1 MAVFT
6 QVNPDAFSRWARQR
20 LGFARVGPL
29 SPVAEGIEN
38 TNYRFAADGRDFIF
52 TIFEVWDAARVG
64 YYAALARHFAARR
77 MPTPSPLDANMP
89 DDWNGK
95 PCLVVPFAPGAQ
107 RQNPGADECR
117 LMGETAARLHLAAA
131 DFPDGMPNP
140 RGTEWRKQAAAQ
152 IQSDL
157 SPADRELLRGELA
170 CDAKF
175 SARDL
180 PSADCHCDLFRN
192 NVLWNDG
199 RVSAVI
205 DFYFGGRDAL
215 LFDLAVCCCDWCF
228 DFASGDFND
237 AKLAAMLCGYRKV
250 RPLTSEEEAAFPDAL
265 RIAALRFW
273 ISRLHDLKFPRRS
286 RNLVPHDPAPFRT
299 ILQSAKLRAENGGR
313 RAQA

>member
-6 QVNPDAFSRWARQR
+6 QVNPDAFSRWARRR

-157 SPADRELLRGELA
+157 SPRRPRTAARGTRLR
-170 CDAKF
+170 
-175 SARDL
+175 
-180 PSADCHCDLFRN
+180 
-192 NVLWNDG
+192 
-199 RVSAVI
+199 
-205 DFYFGGRDAL
+205 
-215 LFDLAVCCCDWCF
+215 
-228 DFASGDFND
+228 
-237 AKLAAMLCGYRKV
+237 RKV
-250 RPLTSEEEAAFPDAL
+250 FRPRPAVRRLPL
-265 RIAALRFW
+265 RLVSQQCFVERRT
-273 ISRLHDLKFPRRS
+273 RL
-286 RNLVPHDPAPFRT
+286 
-299 ILQSAKLRAENGGR
+299 GGD
-313 RAQA
+313 